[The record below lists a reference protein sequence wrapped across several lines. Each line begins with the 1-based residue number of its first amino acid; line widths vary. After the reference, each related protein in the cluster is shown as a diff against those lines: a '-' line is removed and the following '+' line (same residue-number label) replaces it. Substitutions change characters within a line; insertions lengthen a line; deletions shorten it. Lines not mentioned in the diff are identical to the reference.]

1 MSTNAAITLDAP
13 PALSDA
19 RPIPGPRWSSH
30 FAFVMAAVGSAVGLG
45 NIWKFPYMTGTSGGG
60 AFVLVYLLCVA
71 LIGLPILI
79 AEVTIGRA
87 GGASPMGALRNLA
100 ARYRASRHWQIVGLA
115 GAVTALLVLSYY
127 SVVAGWALAYI
138 PVAAT
143 GQLAGISGAASETLF
158 DAILADPVG
167 QIGWHTAFMAATGL
181 IVARGIGG
189 GIERAVTWLMPMLA
203 VLLLVLVAYAA
214 AQGAFLEGVAFLFA
228 PDFAALG
235 TEAVLSAAGHAFF
248 TLSVGLGAMIAYG
261 GYLPERVSIPRTAIT
276 IAALDTLCALA
287 AGMAIFPLVFA
298 HGLDPAGG
306 PGLVFVTLP
315 VAFGSMPGGDLF
327 GALFFI
333 LLGIAAITSAVALLE
348 PIVATMVE
356 RGLSRNTCAA
366 GLGFVSWAIGLGSV
380 FSFNVWSG
388 VRIAGGER
396 TIFDWINLLTSDILL
411 PLGGIAI
418 ALFAG
423 WAVPLRGLAGQLGL
437 GPRWLR
443 AWRGLVRYI
452 APAAVAIV
460 LMSALIKAAA

>member
-1 MSTNAAITLDAP
+1 MSTNAVITLDALP
-13 PALSDA
+13 PTTHTK
-19 RPIPGPRWSSH
+19 PISSQKWSSH

-60 AFVLVYLLCVA
+60 AFVLVYLACVA
-71 LIGLPILI
+71 MIGLPILI

-100 ARYRASRHWQIVGLA
+100 AKYRASRHWQIVGLV
-115 GAVTALLVLSYY
+115 GALTALLVLSFY
-127 SVVAGWALAYI
+127 SVVAGWALAYV

-143 GQLAGISGAASETLF
+143 GKLAGISGAASETIF
-158 DAILADPVG
+158 NTILADPVG
-167 QIGWHTAFMAATGL
+167 QIGWHTAFMATTVL
-181 IVARGIGG
+181 IVSRGIGG

-203 VLLLVLVAYAA
+203 VLLVLLVAYAA
-214 AQGAFLEGVAFLFA
+214 AQGAFLDGAAFLFA
-228 PDFAALG
+228 PDFSALG

-261 GYLPERVSIPRTAIT
+261 GYLPEGVSIPRTAIT

-287 AGMAIFPLVFA
+287 AGLAIFPLVFA

-315 VAFGSMPGGDLF
+315 VAFGGMPGGDLF

-333 LLGIAAITSAVALLE
+333 LLGIAAVTSAVALLE

-356 RGLSRNTCAA
+356 RGFRRSSCATML
-366 GLGFVSWAIGLGSV
+366 GLLCWAIGLASV
-380 FSFNVWSG
+380 FSFNVWSD
-388 VRIAGGER
+388 VRIAGDER
-396 TIFDWINLLTSDILL
+396 TIFDWLNLLTSDILL

-418 ALFAG
+418 ALFVG
-423 WAVPLRGLAGQLGL
+423 WAMPLRALGGEIDL

-443 AWRGLVRYI
+443 AWRALVRYI
-452 APAAVAIV
+452 APAAVAMV
-460 LMSALIKAAA
+460 LVSALMGAAA